1 MKNKTRS
8 MLVGLFFF
16 SMLLLFNN
24 PSTVIAQSGLRAV
37 LSQPDLDQFP
47 SMTTY
52 VDVYDSTNNFVSD
65 LDADQFTLE
74 EDGQSRT
81 INEVSRIEPGLH
93 TIVALNLGPT
103 LSNRLTT
110 ETTRFEDLVFLLT
123 SWLNGSQSQ
132 AANLY
137 SFTSNERA
145 ELQRSAD
152 PQEFVQI
159 LQTYQ
164 PNLFNFEPDLSAL
177 SYAIDVAAQ
186 QPQMEHNGK
195 QVIFYITPLPLDSDL
210 DQLPILSARAADIG
224 IPVYVWLIANETST
238 NSPAA
243 EALRDLVNA
252 TGGQFL
258 LYDEKIEAPSP
269 ETYLHPLRYTY
280 RLRYTSAINQS
291 GFHRIKVLVE
301 RGVQMAETQ
310 DVSFQI
316 ELLPPEVTII
326 ALPPQIQRVW
336 VDAEEGGKVMK
347 PDFITLQI
355 SVTFPDG
362 YPRQL
367 EYSRLLVD
375 GEEIIRIDQQPFE
388 WLGWPLDGYRMTAT
402 HAVLIEVED
411 ILGFRSTSSLREVQI
426 LAEPRYTG
434 FWGGL
439 INFMLS
445 GGWIVLI
452 FVSIFGALAVYASYR
467 RRNPRPALAGMEPTI
482 NFSEDPLT
490 QQVIIPVES
499 TAAGS
504 PGRNTSRQLVPYLFP
519 LDEQGKDT
527 PNNDGINVDQ
537 PELIIGSDPQQ
548 ADLVIDHP
556 SISPVHA
563 RLRRAPQGTIVLADM
578 DSETGT
584 RVNYAPVSRKG
595 TVLRNNDLI
604 HIGEAAYS
612 FQLVAQ
618 QVKKEEL

>member
-1 MKNKTRS
+1 
-8 MLVGLFFF
+8 
-16 SMLLLFNN
+16 
-24 PSTVIAQSGLRAV
+24 
-37 LSQPDLDQFP
+37 
-47 SMTTY
+47 
-52 VDVYDSTNNFVSD
+52 
-65 LDADQFTLE
+65 
-74 EDGQSRT
+74 
-81 INEVSRIEPGLH
+81 
-93 TIVALNLGPT
+93 
-103 LSNRLTT
+103 
-110 ETTRFEDLVFLLT
+110 
-123 SWLNGSQSQ
+123 
-132 AANLY
+132 
-137 SFTSNERA
+137 
-145 ELQRSAD
+145 
-152 PQEFVQI
+152 
-159 LQTYQ
+159 
-164 PNLFNFEPDLSAL
+164 
-177 SYAIDVAAQ
+177 
-186 QPQMEHNGK
+186 
-195 QVIFYITPLPLDSDL
+195 
-210 DQLPILSARAADIG
+210 
-224 IPVYVWLIANETST
+224 
-238 NSPAA
+238 
-243 EALRDLVNA
+243 
-252 TGGQFL
+252 
-258 LYDEKIEAPSP
+258 
-269 ETYLHPLRYTY
+269 
-280 RLRYTSAINQS
+280 
-291 GFHRIKVLVE
+291 
-301 RGVQMAETQ
+301 
-310 DVSFQI
+310 
-316 ELLPPEVTII
+316 
-326 ALPPQIQRVW
+326 
-336 VDAEEGGKVMK
+336 MK

-490 QQVIIPVES
+490 QQVIIPMES
-499 TAAGS
+499 TAAAS
-504 PGRNTSRQLVPYLFP
+504 PGKNTSRQLVPYLFP
-519 LDEQGKDT
+519 LDEQGKNT
-527 PNNDGINVDQ
+527 SNNNGINVDQ

-563 RLRRAPQGTIVLADM
+563 RLRRAPQGIIVLADM